1 MASPCRKG
9 EGQLIFLGP
18 RHGIAGG
25 QQETGARGSPVAGP
39 LQVGRGWHLWKR
51 LKRAGPGARS
61 RAGRGMQTV
70 LRPAAPLHVGAH
82 SRLAVGR
89 RQLPLAP
96 LAGRGLRWRHSR
108 QLRVRMRL
116 PAPRAATAHLDV
128 DLVAQHR
135 RAQDH
140 GLGAPLELLAHEQGL
155 LEGGAALVHVP
166 GVQDLWGGG
175 SAGHCGAQPS
185 WRSHPG
191 PSPATLLWESIRAL
205 MSPSRMS
212 CVSSSSSAAT
222 VVLKAVAILR
232 MSADT

>member
-96 LAGRGLRWRHSR
+96 LAGRGL
-108 QLRVRMRL
+108 
-116 PAPRAATAHLDV
+116 DV

-185 WRSHPG
+185 WRPHPG